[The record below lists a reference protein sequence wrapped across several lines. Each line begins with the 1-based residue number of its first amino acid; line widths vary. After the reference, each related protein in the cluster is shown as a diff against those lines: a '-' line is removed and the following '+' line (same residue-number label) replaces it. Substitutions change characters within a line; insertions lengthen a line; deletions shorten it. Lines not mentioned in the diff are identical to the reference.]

1 MASAWDD
8 AIEQLTSP
16 WDLAL
21 ADLLGDDSPP
31 IPVAEAAG
39 DPGDVELGKAQGV
52 SGMPKVTA
60 PTHSALTAIPY
71 CSSPL
76 RSVIQEVL
84 LHIGYRDNLSF
95 EKLHTELPVVVDFFV
110 SPGPKLHASKE
121 SFASI
126 LGIPPQ
132 KVEPHL
138 ALFTN
143 TLVQLDRH
151 YRLQVE
157 KALDEGPHIS
167 RYDET
172 PMKVKHAIIGHDS
185 IGFNPNV
192 SDLDQKSLPA
202 GPSASSGMPV
212 SSSTSSIAKMFSS
225 ESKYCLLVRATTT
238 NEDDQVVDSYYLLK
252 GTTLTWNQLLGVGTG
267 ACVARALLETNAVS
281 HHAEHFYWKTRV
293 CTTDAAPTNILCEK
307 DSPKS
312 STQGLELVASVLQC
326 A

>member
-1 MASAWDD
+1 MGSAWDD

-31 IPVAEAAG
+31 IPVAEAAA
-39 DPGDVELGKAQGV
+39 DPGDVEPGKAQGV
-52 SGMPKVTA
+52 AGMPKVTA
-60 PTHSALTAIPY
+60 PDHAALTLATPY

-76 RSVIQEVL
+76 RSVFQEVL
-84 LHIGYRDNLSF
+84 LHIGYPDNLSF
-95 EKLHTELPVVVDFFV
+95 EKLHTDLPVVADFFV
-110 SPGPKLHASKE
+110 TPGPKLHASKE

-157 KALDEGPHIS
+157 EALDEGRLELVLYLDIS

-172 PMKVKHAIIGHDS
+172 PMKVKHAIVGHDS
-185 IGFNPNV
+185 IGFNPDV
-192 SDLDQKSLPA
+192 SALDQKSLPA
-202 GPSASSGMPV
+202 GPSTSSTLPV

-225 ESKYCLLVRATTT
+225 ESKYCLLVRAT
-238 NEDDQVVDSYYLLK
+238 
-252 GTTLTWNQLLGVGTG
+252 
-267 ACVARALLETNAVS
+267 
-281 HHAEHFYWKTRV
+281 
-293 CTTDAAPTNILCEK
+293 APTKTTRLWTATT
-307 DSPKS
+307 S
-312 STQGLELVASVLQC
+312 SKAPL
-326 A
+326 